1 MKMGWRTEPVLGEMS
16 SDDLWLGVTRQSNT
30 AIAGSLRNSFRAGLG
45 FESYGGRALIEY
57 WAGLPVPYSVKLRM
71 P

>member
-1 MKMGWRTEPVLGEMS
+1 LIVEMI

-30 AIAGSLRNSFRAGLG
+30 AIAGSPRNNFRVGLG
-45 FESYGGRALIEY
+45 FETYGGRALIESK
-57 WAGLPVPYSVKLRM
+57 GDLSLLHSVKLRI